1 MSEIILNDEYDDWDQ
16 EFDYRVDYF
25 KKMVDEDCAV
35 VFYSILDA
43 ISTLD
48 MSLQAPDFETYKKVV
63 ANGMG
68 MFYKKLPVFRFA
80 NMHRNANAKHWMDV
94 FNHNANI
101 QQETGEELPL

>member
-1 MSEIILNDEYDDWDQ
+1 MSEIILNDEWDDWDQ

-48 MSLQAPDFETYKKVV
+48 MSLQAPDIETYKKVI

-68 MFYKKLPVFRFA
+68 MFYRKLPVFRFA
-80 NMHRNANAKHWMDV
+80 NMHRNANVKHWSETFMHLEDMK
-94 FNHNANI
+94 
-101 QQETGEELPL
+101 QETGEELPF

>member
-1 MSEIILNDEYDDWDQ
+1 MSEIKLSDDWNDWDQ
-16 EFDYRVDYF
+16 EFDYRVDHF

-35 VFYSILDA
+35 VFYSILNA

-48 MSLQAPDFETYKKVV
+48 LSNQAPDFETYKKVV

-68 MFYKKLPVFRFA
+68 MFYEKLPVFRFP
-80 NMHRNANAKHWMDV
+80 NMHRNANSRYWSETFSHLAD
-94 FNHNANI
+94 I

>member
-1 MSEIILNDEYDDWDQ
+1 
-16 EFDYRVDYF
+16 
-25 KKMVDEDCAV
+25 MVDEDCAV
-35 VFYSILDA
+35 VFYSILNA

-80 NMHRNANAKHWMDV
+80 NMHRNANSRYWSETFSHLAD
-94 FNHNANI
+94 I